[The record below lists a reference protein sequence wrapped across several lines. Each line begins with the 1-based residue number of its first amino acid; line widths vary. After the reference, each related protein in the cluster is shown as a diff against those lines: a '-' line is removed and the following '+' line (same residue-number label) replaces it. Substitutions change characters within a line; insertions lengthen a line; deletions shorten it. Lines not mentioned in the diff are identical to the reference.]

1 MADSIMLGEE
11 EAMLKEKEIEHLKQ
25 LKNELK

>member
-11 EAMLKEKEIEHLKQ
+11 ETMLKEKEIEQLRQ